1 MQAERES
8 PSARGEATELTSG
21 QMSGKAALQ
30 SIASPTKKVH
40 VVGVAGTG
48 LRGLVHL
55 LHARGVEITGSEL
68 LESPVLQNLRGR
80 GIPCH
85 VGHKSVNVDR
95 ETSLVL
101 VSAAVKA
108 SNPEVKAAHARR
120 IPVLKYA
127 EFLGR
132 LMAEKVGIA
141 VAGTHGKTTT
151 TAMSSLVLREAGLNP
166 SFLIGGEHP
175 ALGGSSSWDNGDHFV
190 AEACEFDRS
199 FLNLRPR
206 IGVITNIEE
215 DHLDYFKS
223 LKEIQG
229 AFADFVSLIPEKGY
243 LVVNRDDPNSAYLS
257 EFCRS
262 PVGTFSLRPGAA
274 EWWAEGVTPESGGSR
289 FQIVGQSGERA
300 EVRLRVPGRHNVLNA
315 LATAA
320 VSRYVGVP
328 LARIARILGTFG
340 GVRRRFDVLSEHPV
354 MVIDDYAHHP
364 TEIQAVLRAARE
376 SLDLFENRRRRVI
389 AVFQPHQHSRL
400 KVFGKRFAEVLSG
413 FDAALVTDVYR
424 ARDNDEDVKSVR
436 SDSLVHLMK
445 QLNPGMEA
453 LHTPQFADVLRT
465 LGSQVRPGDAVIFLG
480 AGDITNLAARYAQ
493 SLVETRALGETRGA
507 RAG

>member
-1 MQAERES
+1 VNLD
-8 PSARGEATELTSG
+8 RGT
-21 QMSGKAALQ
+21 
-30 SIASPTKKVH
+30 
-40 VVGVAGTG
+40 
-48 LRGLVHL
+48 
-55 LHARGVEITGSEL
+55 
-68 LESPVLQNLRGR
+68 N
-80 GIPCH
+80 
-85 VGHKSVNVDR
+85 
-95 ETSLVL
+95 LVL
-101 VSAAVKA
+101 VSAAVKD
-108 SNPEVKAAHARR
+108 SNPEVKAAHARS

-166 SFLIGGEHP
+166 SFLIGGDHSE
-175 ALGGSSSWDNGDHFV
+175 LGGSSRWGDGAHFV

-199 FLNLRPR
+199 FLNLRPK

-229 AFADFVSLIPEKGY
+229 AFADFVSLLPEDGY
-243 LVVNRDDPNSAYLS
+243 LVVNRDDANSAYLS

-262 PVGTFSLRPGAA
+262 QVGTFSLRPGAA
-274 EWWAEGVTPESGGSR
+274 EWWAEGVTPESGGVR

-315 LATAA
+315 LATAV
-320 VSRYVGVP
+320 VSRHVGLP
-328 LARIARILGTFG
+328 LARIARILGTFR
-340 GVRRRFDVLSEHPV
+340 GVRRRFDVLAEHPV
-354 MVIDDYAHHP
+354 VVVDDYAHHP
-364 TEIQAVLRAARE
+364 TEIDAVIRAARE
-376 SLDLFENRRRRVI
+376 SLGLFENRRRRVI

-400 KVFGKRFAEVLSG
+400 KVFRKKFAESLAG

-424 ARDNDEDVKSVR
+424 ARDNDEDVKRVR
-436 SDSLVHLMK
+436 SDALVRQMK
-445 QLNPGMEA
+445 QLNPDMEA
-453 LHTPQFADVLRT
+453 FYTPRFADVLSALT
-465 LGSQVRPGDAVIFLG
+465 TYARPGDAVIFLG
-480 AGDITNLAARYAQ
+480 AGDVTDLAARYAQ
-493 SLVETRALGETRGA
+493 SFGETRGA

>member
-1 MQAERES
+1 MQVEREL
-8 PSARGEATELTSG
+8 PSARGEITGLFSA
-21 QMSGKAALQ
+21 Q
-30 SIASPTKKVH
+30 SVACATKKVH

-55 LHARGVEITGSEL
+55 LHEKGVEITGSEL
-68 LESPVLQNLRGR
+68 LDSPVLQSFRGR
-80 GIPCH
+80 GINCS
-85 VGHKSVNVDR
+85 VGHKSGNLDQ

-101 VSAAVKA
+101 VSAAVKEN
-108 SNPEVKAAHARR
+108 NPEVKAAHARR

-166 SFLIGGEHP
+166 SFLIGGDHS

-229 AFADFVSLIPEKGY
+229 AFADFVSLIPEDGY
-243 LVVNRDDPNSAYLS
+243 LVVNRDDANSTYLS

-262 PVGTFSLRPGAA
+262 QVGTFSLRPGVAD
-274 EWWAEGVTPESGGSR
+274 WWAEDVVPESGGCR
-289 FQIVGQSGERA
+289 FQIVGQNGERA
-300 EVRLRVPGRHNVLNA
+300 AVRLRVPGLHNVLNA
-315 LATAA
+315 LATVA
-320 VSRYVGVP
+320 VSRHVGVP
-328 LARIARILGTFG
+328 LARIARILGTFR
-340 GVRRRFDVLSEHPV
+340 GVRRRFDVLAESPV
-354 MVIDDYAHHP
+354 LVIDDYAHHP

-376 SLDLFENRRRRVI
+376 SLGLFKNRRRRVI

-424 ARDNDEDVKSVR
+424 ARDSEEDVKSVR
-436 SDSLVHLMK
+436 SDSLVRMMK
-445 QLNPGMEA
+445 ELNPGTKS
-453 LHTPQFADVLRT
+453 LHTPQFADVLET
-465 LGSQVRPGDAVIFLG
+465 LDTEVEPGDAVLFLG
-480 AGDITNLAARYAQ
+480 AGDVTDLAARYAE
-493 SLVETRALGETRGA
+493 VVRETNSA